1 MPKPKSILSDEE
13 YRQLDNPIHWQ
24 SMTGVDMVCMFRWD
38 DLQFVNDSNDRLKNF
53 KIFAEL
59 QTLSLSSTR
68 SVHAVRCLGESA
80 ARAYTRGAR
89 TFAGSL
95 IFTMFNRDPFEDVL
109 RLDTKN
115 EAYNGR
121 EPFFLDQIPEFD
133 IIITAINEM
142 GLVSKA
148 LVGGVT
154 LTHYGT
160 TLSIHDIYTEITYGY
175 VAKWYIPMTEDIKA
189 FDAIRKLEL
198 EPFATT
204 ASSIIDKELDG
215 QEDKAHKDAVKMLDD
230 NPPNTKVGR
239 IIREWV

>member
-1 MPKPKSILSDEE
+1 MPKPKSILSDDE

-24 SMTGVDMVCMFRWD
+24 SLTGVDMVCMFRWD
-38 DLQFVNDSNDRLKNF
+38 DLQFTKDEKDRFKNF
-53 KIFAEL
+53 RVFAEL

-80 ARAYTRGAR
+80 ARDYTRGAR

-95 IFTMFNRDPFEDVL
+95 IFTMFNKDPFEDVL

-115 EAYNGR
+115 EAYSGR
-121 EPFFLDQIPEFD
+121 EPFFIDQLPEFD

-148 LVGGVT
+148 LVGGIT

-175 VAKWYIPMTEDIKA
+175 VAKWYIPMTEDIRA
-189 FDAIRKLEL
+189 FDAIRKLQL
-198 EPFATT
+198 EPLGKA
-204 ASSIIDKELDG
+204 ASTLAYDVVEEE
-215 QEDKAHKDAVKMLDD
+215 EDRAKQDARRLLGKYPSGKIHDLITEVM
-230 NPPNTKVGR
+230 
-239 IIREWV
+239 